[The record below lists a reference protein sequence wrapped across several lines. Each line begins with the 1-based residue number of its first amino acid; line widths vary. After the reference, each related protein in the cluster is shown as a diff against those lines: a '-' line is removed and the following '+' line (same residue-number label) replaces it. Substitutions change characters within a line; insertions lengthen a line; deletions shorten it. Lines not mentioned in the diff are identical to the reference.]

1 MKTYHS
7 PAINPPMAP
16 VTPRPKT
23 QMLTVAGDMGHCP
36 HYAVIMQQEAWTI
49 FPLVSN
55 LTVVQL

>member
-1 MKTYHS
+1 
-7 PAINPPMAP
+7 MAP

-55 LTVVQL
+55 LTAVQL